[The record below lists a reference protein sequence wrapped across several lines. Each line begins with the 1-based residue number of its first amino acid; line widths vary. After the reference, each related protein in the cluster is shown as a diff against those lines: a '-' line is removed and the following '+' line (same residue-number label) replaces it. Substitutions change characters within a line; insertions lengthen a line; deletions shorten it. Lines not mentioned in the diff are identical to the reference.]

1 MSGLIKLFLET
12 MHSVLLMSGGPQLTE
27 SMQGTV
33 FLPLL

>member
-12 MHSVLLMSGGPQLTE
+12 MHSILLMSGGPELTK